1 MVTGNK
7 MSTYKELKAEKRR
20 VAVVGAGQTKFE
32 ARSPGTTYYELAFEA
47 AANAMKDSDTGIE
60 DIDSVVY
67 GIYND
72 LFERQIMP
80 DTYVHDYIGMYGKP
94 GLRVTTGGATGGY
107 AFRSAYAE
115 IASGLAD
122 TTLLIGVEKAQD
134 CYDWAQGK
142 ATPEVIKSIAY
153 SADMTWEFPLG
164 TSAASSYAI
173 LAAAHMKKYGT
184 TEEQAA
190 LVSVKN
196 HGNAMNNPFAQ
207 SPMKITVS
215 DVMSSR
221 MISYP
226 FKMLDCSLYTEGA
239 YALVMMSEQKVVE
252 TNARDPVWVMGIGSS
267 NDKAFTGSRSIKD
280 RMGRY
285 GDIADLRNHY
295 EAALRAYKMA
305 GIANPKKEIDV
316 AELHDAFSFTE
327 IQGYE
332 AMGFAEKGKGGKFI
346 EDGVPLTDGAIPVS
360 PSGGL
365 LGAGHAVGATGVMQ
379 IGEIVC
385 QIRHRAQKRQVETR
399 NGIGLAH
406 SIGGPGSSYC
416 SVAIL
421 GGG

>member
-1 MVTGNK
+1 MKSYT
-7 MSTYKELKAEKRR
+7 ELKNEKKR
-20 VAVVGAGQTKFE
+20 VAVIGTGQTKFE
-32 ARSPGTTYYELAFEA
+32 ARSPNKTYYELAMEA
-47 AANAMKDSDTGIE
+47 AMMAIRDAEIAPGGV
-60 DIDSVVY
+60 DSVVY

-94 GLRVTTGGATGGY
+94 GIRITTGGATGGY
-107 AFRSAYAE
+107 AFRAGYSE
-115 IASGLAD
+115 VASGLSD
-122 TTLLIGVEKAQD
+122 VTMVIGVEKAQD

-142 ATPEVIKSIAY
+142 TTPEVIKSIAY

-173 LAAAHMKKYGT
+173 LASAHMKKYGT

-196 HGNAMNNPFAQ
+196 HGNAMDNPFAQ
-207 SPMKITVS
+207 SPMKITVD
-215 DVMSSR
+215 DVMQSR

-239 YALVMMSEQKVVE
+239 YALILASEEKVKKLAVK
-252 TNARDPVWVMGIGSS
+252 DPVWVMGIGSS
-267 NDKAFTGSRSIKD
+267 NDKSFTGSRTIND
-280 RMGRY
+280 RMGKY

-295 EAALRAYKMA
+295 ESAVQAYKMA
-305 GIANPKKEIDV
+305 GIQNPRKVVDV
-316 AELHDAFSFTE
+316 AELHDAFSLTE
-327 IQGYE
+327 IQAYE
-332 AMGFAEKGKGGKFI
+332 AMGFCDRGEGGKFI
-346 EDGVPLTDGAIPVS
+346 EDGVPMKGGDLPVS

-379 IGEIVC
+379 IGEIVN
-385 QIRHRAQKRQVETR
+385 QLRHRAGKRQVEIK
-399 NGIGLAH
+399 NGVGLAH

-416 SVAIL
+416 SVSVL
-421 GGG
+421 GAE

>member
-1 MVTGNK
+1 MKSYT
-7 MSTYKELKAEKRR
+7 ELKNEKKR
-20 VAVVGAGQTKFE
+20 VAVIGTGQTKFE
-32 ARSPGTTYYELAFEA
+32 ARAPNKTYYELAMEA
-47 AANAMKDSDTGIE
+47 AMKAIKEAEITPGGV
-60 DIDSVVY
+60 DSVVY

-94 GLRVTTGGATGGY
+94 GIRITTGGATGGY
-107 AFRSAYAE
+107 AFRAGYSE
-115 IASGLAD
+115 VASGLSD
-122 TTLLIGVEKAQD
+122 VTMVIGVEKAQD

-142 ATPEVIKSIAY
+142 TTPEVIKSIAY

-173 LAAAHMKKYGT
+173 LASAHMKKYGT

-196 HGNAMNNPFAQ
+196 HGNAIDNPFAQ
-207 SPMKITVS
+207 SPMKITVD
-215 DVMSSR
+215 DVMQSR

-239 YALVMMSEQKVVE
+239 YALILASEEKVRELAVK
-252 TNARDPVWVMGIGSS
+252 DPVWVMGIGSS
-267 NDKAFTGSRSIKD
+267 NDKSFTGSRTLSD
-280 RMGRY
+280 RMGKY

-295 EAALRAYKMA
+295 ESAAQAYKMA
-305 GIANPKKEIDV
+305 GIQDPRKFIDV
-316 AELHDAFSFTE
+316 AELHDAFSLTE
-327 IQGYE
+327 IQAYE
-332 AMGFAEKGKGGKFI
+332 AMGLCDRGKGGKFI
-346 EDGVPLTDGAIPVS
+346 EDGIPMKDGDLPVS

-379 IGEIVC
+379 IGEIVN
-385 QIRHRAQKRQVETR
+385 QLRHRAGKRQVEIK
-399 NGIGLAH
+399 NGVGLAH

-416 SVAIL
+416 SVSVL
-421 GGG
+421 GVE

>member
-1 MVTGNK
+1 MK
-7 MSTYKELKAEKRR
+7 SYKQLKSERKR
-20 VAVVGAGQTKFE
+20 VAVVGTGQTKFE
-32 ARSPGTTYYELAFEA
+32 ARTPQKTYYELALEA
-47 AANAMKDSDTGIE
+47 AMKAMNDAGVTPENIE
-60 DIDSVVY
+60 SVVY

-80 DTYVHDYIGMYGKP
+80 DTYVHDYLGMYGKA
-94 GLRVTTGGATGGY
+94 GIRITTGGATGGY
-107 AFRSAYAE
+107 AFRSGYSE
-115 IASGLAD
+115 VASGLSD
-122 TTLLIGVEKAQD
+122 VTMVIGVEKAQD

-142 ATPEVIKSIAY
+142 TTPEVIKSIAY

-173 LAAAHMKKYGT
+173 LASAHMDKYGT
-184 TEEQAA
+184 TEEEAA
-190 LVSVKN
+190 MVSVKN

-207 SPMKITVS
+207 SPMKITVD
-215 DVMSSR
+215 DVLQSR

-239 YALVMMSEQKVVE
+239 YALILMSEEKTREMEV
-252 TNARDPVWVMGIGSS
+252 NNPVWVMGIGSS
-267 NDKAFTGSRSIKD
+267 NDTSFTGSRTVND

-295 EAALRAYKMA
+295 ESAAQAYRMS
-305 GIANPKKEIDV
+305 GIQDPRKVIDL

-327 IQGYE
+327 IQAYE
-332 AMGFAEKGKGGKFI
+332 AMGFCERGKGGKFI
-346 EDGVPLTDGAIPVS
+346 RDGVPMMDGDLPVS

-379 IGEIVC
+379 IGEVVN
-385 QIRHRAQKRQVETR
+385 QLRNNAGKRQVEIR

-416 SVAIL
+416 SVSVL
-421 GGG
+421 GVD

>member
-1 MVTGNK
+1 MK
-7 MSTYKELKAEKRR
+7 SYKEMKTEKRR
-20 VAVVGAGQTKFE
+20 VAIVGTGQTKFE
-32 ARSPGTTYYELAFEA
+32 ARTPGKTYYELAFEA
-47 AANAMKDSDTGIE
+47 AINAMKESNVEHAT
-60 DIDSVVY
+60 IDSVVY

-80 DTYVHDYIGMYGKP
+80 DTYVHDYLGMYGKP
-94 GLRVTTGGATGGY
+94 GTRVTTGGATGGY
-107 AFRSAYAE
+107 AFRSGYSE
-115 IASGLAD
+115 VASGLAD
-122 TTLLIGVEKAQD
+122 TTLIIGVEKAQD

-173 LAAAHMKKYGT
+173 LASAHMNKYGT
-184 TEEQAA
+184 KEEQAA

-196 HGNAMNNPFAQ
+196 HRNAINNPYAQ
-207 SPMKITVS
+207 SPMKITVE
-215 DVMSSR
+215 DVMASR

-239 YALVMMSEQKVVE
+239 YALILMSEEKVIE
-252 TNARDPVWVMGIGSS
+252 QGIKDPIWIMGIGSS
-267 NDKAFTGSRSIKD
+267 NDKAFTGARSTGD
-280 RMGRY
+280 RMGKY

-295 EAALRAYKMA
+295 ESARLAYKMA
-305 GIANPKKEIDV
+305 GISNPLKQIDV

-332 AMGFAEKGKGGKFI
+332 AMGFAERGMGGKFI
-346 EDGVPLTDGAIPVS
+346 EDGIPYLGGNLPVS

-365 LGAGHAVGATGVMQ
+365 IGAGHAVGATGVMQ
-379 IGEIVC
+379 IGEIVN
-385 QIRHRAQKRQVETR
+385 QLRHKADRRQVEIR
-399 NGIGLAH
+399 NGIGLSQ

-416 SVAIL
+416 SVSVM
-421 GGG
+421 GVD

>member
-1 MVTGNK
+1 MKSYKK
-7 MSTYKELKAEKRR
+7 MKSEKGR
-20 VAVVGAGQTKFE
+20 VAVVGTGQTRFE
-32 ARSPGTTYYELAFEA
+32 ARTPLSTYFELALEA
-47 AANAMKDSDTGIE
+47 SSEAVRDAGITFAE
-60 DIDSVVY
+60 VDSVVY

-80 DTYVHDYIGMYGKP
+80 DTYVHDYLGLYGKP
-94 GLRVTTGGATGGY
+94 GTRVTTGGATGGY
-107 AFRSAYAE
+107 AFRSGFAE

-122 TTLLIGVEKAQD
+122 VTLVIGVEKAQD

-142 ATPEVIKSIAY
+142 STPEVLKSIAY

-173 LAAAHMKKYGT
+173 LASAHMRKYGT

-190 LVSVKN
+190 MVSVKN
-196 HGNAMNNPFAQ
+196 HGNAFNNPYAQ
-207 SPMKITVS
+207 SPMKISVD
-215 DVMSSR
+215 DVMASR

-239 YALVMMSEQKVVE
+239 YALVLMSE
-252 TNARDPVWVMGIGSS
+252 NAVRRRGLKDPVWVLGIGSS
-267 NDKAFTGSRSIKD
+267 NDKSFTGSRSAKD
-280 RMGRY
+280 RLGMY

-295 EAALRAYKMA
+295 AAANGAYEMA
-305 GIANPKKEIDV
+305 GIADPGKGIDV

-332 AMGFAEKGKGGKFI
+332 AMGFCRKGEGGKFI
-346 EDGVPLTDGAIPVS
+346 ENGVPLMKGDLPVS

-365 LGAGHAVGATGVMQ
+365 IGAGHAVGATGVMQ
-379 IGEIVC
+379 IGEVAN
-385 QIRHRAQKRQVETR
+385 QLRSRAGKRQVEIK
-399 NGIGLAH
+399 NGKGLAH

-416 SVAIL
+416 SVSVL
-421 GGG
+421 GVD

>member
-1 MVTGNK
+1 MI
-7 MSTYKELKAEKRR
+7 SYAQLKGEKKR
-20 VAVVGAGQTKFE
+20 VAVVGTGQTKFE
-32 ARSPGTTYYELAFEA
+32 ARSPEKTYYELALEA
-47 AANAMKDSDTGIE
+47 ALTAINDAGITSR

-80 DTYVHDYIGMYGKP
+80 DTYVHDYLGMYGKS
-94 GLRVTTGGATGGY
+94 GIRVTTGGATGGY
-107 AFRSAYAE
+107 AFRAGYSE
-115 IASGLAD
+115 VASGLSD
-122 TTLLIGVEKAQD
+122 VTMVIGVEKAQD

-142 ATPEVIKSIAY
+142 TTPEVIKSIAY
-153 SADMTWEFPLG
+153 SSDMTWEFPLG

-173 LAAAHMKKYGT
+173 LASAHMKKYGT

-196 HGNAMNNPFAQ
+196 HGNAISNPFAQ
-207 SPMKITVS
+207 SPMKITVD
-215 DVMSSR
+215 DVMQSR

-239 YALVMMSEQKVVE
+239 YALILMSEEK
-252 TNARDPVWVMGIGSS
+252 TMRMGIKDPVWVMGIGSS
-267 NDKAFTGSRSIKD
+267 NDKSFTGSRTVKD
-280 RMGRY
+280 RMGKY

-295 EAALRAYKMA
+295 ESAVQAYNMA
-305 GIANPKKEIDV
+305 GIQDPEKVIDV

-327 IQGYE
+327 IQAYE
-332 AMGFAEKGKGGKFI
+332 AMGFCGRGKGGKFI
-346 EDGVPLTDGAIPVS
+346 EDGVPLMNGDLPVS

-379 IGEIVC
+379 IGEVVN
-385 QIRHRAQKRQVETR
+385 QLRNRAGKRQVEIR
-399 NGIGLAH
+399 SGIGLAH

-416 SVAIL
+416 SVSVM
-421 GGG
+421 GVD

>member
-1 MVTGNK
+1 MK
-7 MSTYKELKAEKRR
+7 SYKQLKSERKR
-20 VAVVGAGQTKFE
+20 VAVVGTGQTKFE
-32 ARSPGTTYYELAFEA
+32 ARIPDKSYYELAFDA
-47 AANAMKDSDTGIE
+47 SKMAIADTGIAPAE
-60 DIDSVVY
+60 IDSVVY

-80 DTYVHDYIGMYGKP
+80 DTYVHDYLGMYGKP
-94 GLRVTTGGATGGY
+94 GIRVTTGGATGGY
-107 AFRSAYAE
+107 AFRAGYTE
-115 IASGLAD
+115 VASGLSD
-122 TTLLIGVEKAQD
+122 ITMVVGVEKGQD

-142 ATPEVIKSIAY
+142 STPEVIKSIAY

-173 LAAAHMKKYGT
+173 LATAHMKKYGT

-190 LVSVKN
+190 LVSIKN
-196 HGNAMNNPFAQ
+196 HGNAMLNPFAQ
-207 SPMKITVS
+207 SPMKISVN
-215 DVMSSR
+215 DVMQSR

-239 YALVMMSEQKVVE
+239 YSVVLMNEDKVRE
-252 TNARDPVWVMGIGSS
+252 MGIEEPVWVMGIGSS
-267 NDKAFTGSRSIKD
+267 NDKSFTGSRSVND
-280 RMGRY
+280 RMGKY

-295 EAALRAYKMA
+295 ESANMAYHMA
-305 GIANPKKEIDV
+305 GIQNPGKSLDV

-332 AMGFAEKGKGGKFI
+332 AMGFCERGKGGKFI
-346 EDGVPLTDGAIPVS
+346 EDGIPLLNGDLPVS

-379 IGEIVC
+379 IGEVVN
-385 QIRHRAQKRQVETR
+385 QLRHRAGKRQVKIN
-399 NGIGLAH
+399 NGKGLAH

-416 SVAIL
+416 SVSIV
-421 GGG
+421 GVD

>member
-1 MVTGNK
+1 MKSYGA
-7 MSTYKELKAEKRR
+7 MKAERGR
-20 VAVVGAGQTKFE
+20 VAVVGIGQTKFE
-32 ARSPGTTYYELAFEA
+32 ARFPGKTYYELAFDA
-47 AANAMKDSDTGIE
+47 AVSAMKDAGTGVG

-94 GLRVTTGGATGGY
+94 GLRITTGGATGGY

-142 ATPEVIKSIAY
+142 TTPEVIKSIAY

-164 TSAASSYAI
+164 ASAASSYAI

-207 SPMKITVS
+207 SPKKITVG

-239 YALVMMSEQKVVE
+239 YALVLMSERKVAE
-252 TNARDPVWVMGIGSS
+252 TGAKDPVWVMGIGSS
-267 NDKAFTGSRSIKD
+267 NDKSFTGSRSAGD
-280 RMGRY
+280 RMGKY

-295 EAALRAYKMA
+295 EAAAQAYRMA
-305 GIANPKKEIDV
+305 GIANPAKEIDV
-316 AELHDAFSFTE
+316 AELHDAFTFTE

-332 AMGFAEKGKGGKFI
+332 AMGFAERGKGGKFI
-346 EDGVPLTDGAIPVS
+346 EDGIPFAGGALPVS

-385 QIRHRAQKRQVETR
+385 QIRQRAERRQVEMR
-399 NGIGLAH
+399 NGVGLAQ

-416 SVAIL
+416 SVAVL
-421 GGG
+421 GGE

>member
-1 MVTGNK
+1 MK
-7 MSTYKELKAEKRR
+7 SYKQMKIDKRR
-20 VAVVGAGQTKFE
+20 VAVVGTGQTKFE
-32 ARSPGTTYYELAFEA
+32 ARTPNKSYFELAYDA
-47 AANAMKDSDTGIE
+47 AMPAIKESGISPE
-60 DIDSVVY
+60 SIDSVVY

-80 DTYVHDYIGMYGKP
+80 DTYVHDYLGMYGKP
-94 GLRVTTGGATGGY
+94 GIRVTTGGATGGY
-107 AFRSAYAE
+107 AFRAGYTE
-115 IASGLAD
+115 VASGLSD
-122 TTLLIGVEKAQD
+122 ITMVIGVEKAQD

-173 LAAAHMKKYGT
+173 LASAHMKKYGT

-190 LVSVKN
+190 LVSIKN
-196 HGNAMNNPFAQ
+196 HGNAMFNPYAQ
-207 SPMKITVS
+207 SPMKITVD
-215 DVMSSR
+215 DVLQSR

-239 YALVMMSEQKVVE
+239 YALILMSEEKTRELGIV
-252 TNARDPVWVMGIGSS
+252 DPVWVMGIGSS
-267 NDKAFTGSRSIKD
+267 NDKSFTGARSVKD
-280 RMGRY
+280 RMGKY

-295 EAALRAYKMA
+295 EAANQAYLMA
-305 GIANPKKEIDV
+305 DIENPMKSLDV
-316 AELHDAFSFTE
+316 AELHDAFTFTE

-332 AMGFAEKGKGGKFI
+332 AMGLCGKGKGGKFI
-346 EDGVPLTDGAIPVS
+346 EDGIPLINGDLPVS

-379 IGEIVC
+379 IGEVVN
-385 QIRHRAQKRQVETR
+385 QLRHMSGKRQVQI
-399 NGIGLAH
+399 NHGMGLAH

-416 SVAIL
+416 SVSVM
-421 GGG
+421 GVD

>member
-1 MVTGNK
+1 MKSYRN
-7 MSTYKELKAEKRR
+7 MRNEKER
-20 VAVVGAGQTKFE
+20 VAVVGTGQTKFE
-32 ARSPGTTYYELAFEA
+32 ARTPQMTYYELAFEA
-47 AANAMKDSDTGIE
+47 AREALKDSGISPQSV
-60 DIDSVVY
+60 DSVVY

-80 DTYVHDYIGMYGKP
+80 DTYIHDYLGMYGKP

-107 AFRSAYAE
+107 AFRSGYSE
-115 IASGLAD
+115 IASGLSD
-122 TTLLIGVEKAQD
+122 ITLVIGVEKAQD

-142 ATPEVIKSIAY
+142 TTPEVIKSIAY

-173 LAAAHMKKYGT
+173 LASAHMKKYGT

-215 DVMSSR
+215 DVMQSR

-239 YALVMMSEQKVVE
+239 YALVLMSEQKV
-252 TNARDPVWVMGIGSS
+252 RKLGISDPVWVMGIGSS
-267 NDKAFTGSRSIKD
+267 NDKSFTGSRSLND
-280 RMGRY
+280 RLGGY

-295 EAALRAYKMA
+295 EAAHQAYAMGGIDNPRKM
-305 GIANPKKEIDV
+305 IDL

-327 IQGYE
+327 LQGYE
-332 AMGFAEKGKGGKFI
+332 AMGLCDRGKGGKFI
-346 EDGVPLTDGAIPVS
+346 EDGIPMVKGELPVS

-379 IGEIVC
+379 IGEVVN
-385 QIRHRAQKRQVETR
+385 QLRQRSGKRQVEIR
-399 NGIGLAH
+399 NGVGLAH

-416 SVAIL
+416 SVSVL
-421 GGG
+421 GVD

>member
-1 MVTGNK
+1 MK
-7 MSTYKELKAEKRR
+7 SYRQLKNERRR
-20 VAVVGAGQTKFE
+20 VAVVGTGQTKFE
-32 ARSPGTTYYELAFEA
+32 ARTPQKAYYELAFEA
-47 AANAMKDSDTGIE
+47 AMMAIKDSGITPGS
-60 DIDSVVY
+60 IDSVVY

-80 DTYVHDYIGMYGKP
+80 DTYIHDYLGMYGKP
-94 GLRVTTGGATGGY
+94 GIRITTGGATGGY
-107 AFRSAYAE
+107 AFRSGYSE
-115 IASGLAD
+115 IASGLAE
-122 TTLLIGVEKAQD
+122 TTMVIGVEKAQD

-142 ATPEVIKSIAY
+142 TTPEVIKSIAY

-173 LAAAHMKKYGT
+173 LASAHMKKYGT

-207 SPMKITVS
+207 SPMKITVD
-215 DVMSSR
+215 DVMQSR

-239 YALVMMSEQKVVE
+239 YALILMSEE
-252 TNARDPVWVMGIGSS
+252 RIRELGIEDPVWVMGIGSS
-267 NDKAFTGSRSIKD
+267 NDKSFTGSRTIND
-280 RMGRY
+280 RMGKY

-295 EAALRAYKMA
+295 ESAAQAYRMA
-305 GIANPKKEIDV
+305 GIQNPRKSIDV

-332 AMGFAEKGKGGKFI
+332 AMGFCERGTGGRFI
-346 EDGVPLTDGAIPVS
+346 EDGISLMKGDLPVS

-379 IGEIVC
+379 IGEVVN
-385 QIRHRAQKRQVETR
+385 QLQHRAGKRQVEIR

-416 SVAIL
+416 SVSVL
-421 GGG
+421 GVE

>member
-1 MVTGNK
+1 MRREVK
-7 MSTYKELKAEKRR
+7 VKSYREMKAEKSR
-20 VAVVGAGQTKFE
+20 VAVVGVGQTKFR
-32 ARSPGTTYYELAFEA
+32 ARFPDMTYYELAFEA
-47 AANAMKDSDTGIE
+47 AFSAMKDAGTGIG

-80 DTYVHDYIGMYGKP
+80 DAYVHDYLGMYGKP
-94 GLRVTTGGATGGY
+94 GVRITTGGATGGY
-107 AFRSAYAE
+107 AFRTAYAE
-115 IASGLAD
+115 VASGLAD
-122 TTLLIGVEKAQD
+122 ATLLIGVEKAQD

-142 ATPEVIKSIAY
+142 TTPEVIKSIAY

-196 HGNAMNNPFAQ
+196 HRNAMNNPFAQ
-207 SPMKITVS
+207 SPMKITVG
-215 DVMSSR
+215 DVMASR

-239 YALVMMSEQKVVE
+239 YALVLMNERKVAESGAV
-252 TNARDPVWVMGIGSS
+252 DPAWVMGIGSS
-267 NDKAFTGSRSIKD
+267 NDKSFTGSRSARD

-285 GDIADLRNHY
+285 GDVADLRNQY
-295 EAALRAYKMA
+295 EAANSAYRMA
-305 GIANPKKEIDV
+305 GIENPLSEIDV

-332 AMGFAEKGKGGKFI
+332 AMGFADKGKGGKFI
-346 EDGVPLTDGAIPVS
+346 EDGIPLPGGALPVS

-379 IGEIVC
+379 IGEIAS
-385 QIRHRAQKRQVETR
+385 QIRHRANERQVEIR
-399 NGIGLAH
+399 NGVGLAH

-416 SVAIL
+416 SVTIL
-421 GGG
+421 GGN

>member
-1 MVTGNK
+1 MK
-7 MSTYKELKAEKRR
+7 SYRQLKSEKNR
-20 VAVVGAGQTKFE
+20 VAVVGTGQTKFE
-32 ARSPGTTYYELAFEA
+32 ARTPGKTYYELALEA
-47 AANAMKDSDTGIE
+47 AMLAMNDAGITPRN
-60 DIDSVVY
+60 IDSVVY

-80 DTYVHDYIGMYGKP
+80 DTYVHDYLGMYGKP
-94 GLRVTTGGATGGY
+94 GIRITTGGATGGY
-107 AFRSAYAE
+107 AFRSGYSE
-115 IASGLAD
+115 VASGLAD
-122 TTLLIGVEKAQD
+122 VTLVIGVEKAQD

-142 ATPEVIKSIAY
+142 TTPEVIKSIAY

-173 LAAAHMKKYGT
+173 LASAHMKKYGT

-196 HGNAMNNPFAQ
+196 HGNAISNPFAQ
-207 SPMKITVS
+207 SPMKLTVD
-215 DVMSSR
+215 DVMQSR

-239 YALVMMSEQKVVE
+239 YALVLMSEDK
-252 TNARDPVWVMGIGSS
+252 AREIGVKDPVWVMGIGSS
-267 NDKAFTGSRSIKD
+267 NDKSFTGSRTVND
-280 RMGRY
+280 RMGKY

-295 EAALRAYKMA
+295 ESAALAYRMA
-305 GIANPKKEIDV
+305 GIQNPRKLVDV

-327 IQGYE
+327 IQAYE
-332 AMGFAEKGKGGKFI
+332 AMGFCERGKGGKFI
-346 EDGVPLTDGAIPVS
+346 EDGVPMVGGDLPVS

-379 IGEIVC
+379 IGEVVN
-385 QIRHRAQKRQVETR
+385 QLRNRAGKRQVEIK
-399 NGIGLAH
+399 NGVGLAH

-416 SVAIL
+416 SVSVL
-421 GGG
+421 GVD

>member
-1 MVTGNK
+1 MK
-7 MSTYKELKAEKRR
+7 TYREMKAQGCR
-20 VAVVGAGQTKFE
+20 VAVVGTGQTKFE
-32 ARSPGTTYYELAFEA
+32 ARYPGMTYYELAFEA
-47 AANAMKDSDTGIE
+47 ATGAMKDSGVGIG

-80 DTYVHDYIGMYGKP
+80 DTYVHDYLGMYGKP
-94 GLRVTTGGATGGY
+94 GIRITTGGATGGY

-115 IASGLAD
+115 IASGLSD

-142 ATPEVIKSIAY
+142 ATPEVLKSIAY

-196 HGNAMNNPFAQ
+196 HANAMKNPFAQ
-207 SPMKITVS
+207 SPMKITVG
-215 DVMSSR
+215 DVMASR

-239 YALVMMSEQKVVE
+239 YALVLMSERKVRE
-252 TNARDPVWVMGIGSS
+252 RGAEDPVWVMGIGSS
-267 NDKAFTGSRSIKD
+267 NDKSFTGSRAVTD
-280 RMGRY
+280 RMGKY

-295 EAALRAYKMA
+295 AAADQAYAMA
-305 GIANPKKEIDV
+305 GIRDPRKEIDV

-332 AMGFAEKGKGGKFI
+332 AMRFAERGKGGKFI
-346 EDGVPLTDGAIPVS
+346 EDGIPFLDGEMPVS

-379 IGEIVC
+379 IGEVVG
-385 QIRHRAQKRQVETR
+385 QIRQKAGERQVKIR
-399 NGIGLAH
+399 NGVGLAH

-416 SVAIL
+416 TVTVL
-421 GGG
+421 GGD